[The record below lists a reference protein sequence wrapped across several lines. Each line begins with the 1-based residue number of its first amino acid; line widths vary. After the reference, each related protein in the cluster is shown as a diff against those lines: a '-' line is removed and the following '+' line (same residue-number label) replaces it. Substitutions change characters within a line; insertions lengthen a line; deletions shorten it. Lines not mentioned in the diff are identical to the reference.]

1 MKNLFDI
8 VVAVAFQ
15 SVFRLE
21 IHQNIF
27 FISIQQNNLKKKL
40 KIKKYINNFYFLKKI
55 LETQNQSISK
65 AFVNGFYGH
74 MDSTSYKIMGGT
86 RGDTTPSKLREKYS
100 LK

>member
-65 AFVNGFYGH
+65 AFVNGFMAIWIPH
-74 MDSTSYKIMGGT
+74 LTKLLAELEGT
-86 RGDTTPSKLREKYS
+86 
-100 LK
+100 